1 MTLIIL
7 LILLLSFLLIST
19 ENLTNINKAAVAIF
33 AGTVGWVLYISYGSD
48 FVMSQHPQEY
58 ADYLSGATATSL
70 TAKQFIASK
79 IFLPNVGRAAEI
91 VLFLLATMTIV
102 EILNNN
108 GCFDFISQLLKT
120 RNSQKMLWTLSAVTL
135 LLSANLDNLSTTLM
149 MLIIMHGIIQNRRQ
163 RMIIASAI
171 VISASC
177 GGALTVI
184 GDPAGLVL
192 WNLGNVSATRFSMT
206 MALPCLLSWL
216 IIIGWIGR
224 MLPERCDTDWITMPY
239 RGDDTRLAVWQR
251 LLMLLV
257 GVGGLWFIPTFHN
270 ITQLSPFLGA
280 LCVLSVLWVVN
291 EVVNRKLIDSN
302 PLSTQRKPQVMKYS
316 VIQMI
321 LYVMGIMLAIGV
333 VSETG
338 VFRQLSE
345 WCQQNVGNI
354 WIIGVLSG
362 VVSSVLDSFATLMTV
377 ISLPASDSLPTQQQ
391 FLQDGLYWPL
401 VVYCTALGGCVL
413 GIGSISGLAMLK
425 IERMHIGWYFRH
437 VGWKV
442 IVGML
447 VGLAAM
453 YLMSAF

>member
-1 MTLIIL
+1 M
-7 LILLLSFLLIST
+7 
-19 ENLTNINKAAVAIF
+19 IF
-33 AGTVGWVLYISYGSD
+33 
-48 FVMSQHPQEY
+48 
-58 ADYLSGATATSL
+58 
-70 TAKQFIASK
+70 
-79 IFLPNVGRAAEI
+79 
-91 VLFLLATMTIV
+91 
-102 EILNNN
+102 
-108 GCFDFISQLLKT
+108 
-120 RNSQKMLWTLSAVTL
+120 
-135 LLSANLDNLSTTLM
+135 
-149 MLIIMHGIIQNRRQ
+149 
-163 RMIIASAI
+163 ASAI

-391 FLQDGLYWPL
+391 FLLDGLYWPL